1 MFKHN
6 FKYSL
11 KILFRNKS
19 LIFWTFIFPII
30 LGTFF
35 KLAFKDIENNEA
47 FHPFDIA
54 VIESNDFNNNE
65 IFKEAIK
72 SVSKSDNKLFNV
84 KYVSKSDANK
94 LLEDKKVTGY
104 LEFIDNDV
112 NIKINDNGIYETILK
127 FFVDEV
133 NSEKNIINLSINEE
147 VSKGNYDIDNI
158 TSNILDK
165 LNSDVNIKNI
175 SRSNL
180 SYTMIEYYISCKNTT
195 YQTEDIMR
203 TENEEIRDHLKYL
216 SLLARD
222 YPSQAAAASEII
234 STQALLKLPKGTE
247 HFMSDLHGENEAF
260 VHILNSASGVIREKV
275 DIVLGESVPEQ
286 TRAEL
291 ATLIYYPNEKL
302 PRLKAECTDE
312 EALDHWYTETLLQLI
327 DICRLVSS
335 KHTREHV
342 RSCLPSSCGY
352 ILDELLHAHFEDHDK
367 DLYYGQIVGS
377 IIENGRADRF
387 IVRLCE
393 LIKRLAVDKLHIVG
407 DLFDRG
413 PRPDIILD
421 RLMRHH
427 HVDIQWGNH
436 DVVWMG
442 AAAGSP
448 ICVCTVLKTTLAYHN
463 HAMLEDCYGINLR
476 HLQRMAEQ
484 FYGNDDLTL
493 WMPHTDAARGPYTE
507 GMLHRCAVM
516 HKAVTILMLKMEC
529 KVIDR
534 NPDFKMQGRDFL
546 RHIDWKKGTVTL
558 NGQAYPLRDTS
569 FPTVDPADPAA
580 LNDDER
586 LVLRKLVESFR
597 QSERLQQ
604 HVEFLYAKGS
614 VYHIENGNLL
624 YHGVVPMT
632 KNGSFAVER
641 FEGHNYS
648 GRGLM
653 DYCDER
659 ARRGYFAPEGS
670 AARRS
675 GQDFLWYLWC
685 GKLSPLFGRS
695 AMTTFERLYIA
706 DPATHEEV
714 KDPYY
719 TWYNEEAACRRILA
733 EFGLPGTSHIVNGH
747 VPVREKS
754 GESPIK
760 GGGRLVV
767 IDGGFCRAYHEK
779 TGIAG
784 YTLVYSS
791 RTMSL
796 RTHQPF
802 VSAEKAV
809 NENIDI
815 VSQKNILETEN
826 HRILVEETDEGE
838 ILRERV
844 HDLKQ
849 LVKAYQLGWI
859 KETCSED
866 CVW

>member
-1 MFKHN
+1 
-6 FKYSL
+6 
-11 KILFRNKS
+11 
-19 LIFWTFIFPII
+19 
-30 LGTFF
+30 
-35 KLAFKDIENNEA
+35 
-47 FHPFDIA
+47 
-54 VIESNDFNNNE
+54 
-65 IFKEAIK
+65 
-72 SVSKSDNKLFNV
+72 
-84 KYVSKSDANK
+84 
-94 LLEDKKVTGY
+94 
-104 LEFIDNDV
+104 
-112 NIKINDNGIYETILK
+112 
-127 FFVDEV
+127 
-133 NSEKNIINLSINEE
+133 
-147 VSKGNYDIDNI
+147 
-158 TSNILDK
+158 
-165 LNSDVNIKNI
+165 
-175 SRSNL
+175 
-180 SYTMIEYYISCKNTT
+180 
-195 YQTEDIMR
+195 MR
-203 TENEEIRDHLKYL
+203 TENDEIRDNLKYL
-216 SLLARD
+216 TLLSRD

-275 DIVLGESVPEQ
+275 DLVLGEAIPEQ

-302 PRLKAECTDE
+302 PQLKNRCTSE
-312 EALDHWYTETLLQLI
+312 EALDQWYTDTLLRLI

-335 KHTREHV
+335 KHTRDHV
-342 RSCLPSSCGY
+342 RQCLPASCGY

-393 LIKRLAVDKLHIVG
+393 LIKHLAVDKLHIVG

-421 RLMRHH
+421 LLMRHH
-427 HVDIQWGNH
+427 NVDIQWGNH

-448 ICVCTVLKTTLAYHN
+448 ICICTVLKTTLAYHN
-463 HAMLEDCYGINLR
+463 HGMLEDCYGINLR

-484 FYGNDDLTL
+484 FYGEDDLSI
-493 WMPHTDAARGPYTE
+493 WMPHTDAARGPYTK

-516 HKAVTILMLKMEC
+516 HKAISILMFKLEC
-529 KVIDR
+529 QVIDR
-534 NPDFKMQGRDFL
+534 NPDFQMQGRDFL
-546 RHIDWKKGTVTL
+546 RRIDWEKHTVRI
-558 NGQAYPLRDTS
+558 GEQDCPLRDTA

-580 LNDDER
+580 LNDDEK
-586 LVLRKLVESFR
+586 LVLRKLVQSFR
-597 QSERLQQ
+597 QSEKLQQ

-614 VYHIENGNLL
+614 
-624 YHGVVPMT
+624 
-632 KNGSFAVER
+632 AER
-641 FEGHNYS
+641 QN
-648 GRGLM
+648 
-653 DYCDER
+653 
-659 ARRGYFAPEGS
+659 
-670 AARRS
+670 

-685 GKLSPLFGRS
+685 GRLSPLFGRS
-695 AMTTFERLYIA
+695 AMTTFERLYVA

-719 TWYNEEAACRRILA
+719 TWYNDEAACRRILA

-747 VPVREKS
+747 VPVREKN

-791 RTMSL
+791 RSMSL

-802 VSAEKAV
+802 ESAEKAV
-809 NENIDI
+809 SENLDI
-815 VSQKNILETEN
+815 ISQKNILETEN
-826 HRILVEETDEGE
+826 HRILVEDTDEGE
-838 ILRERV
+838 VLRERV

-849 LVKAYQLGWI
+849 LVTAYQLGWI
-859 KETCSED
+859 KETRSED
-866 CVW
+866 QVW